1 MAARGEP
8 ETARHFQSGRR
19 SRSCFPASNVD
30 IDLSSLEFWARPY
43 GERERAFR
51 WLRDNDPVSWHRP
64 PEPLAPGLENAKG
77 FWAIVRYE
85 DIKAISRNP
94 KVFSSAEGVF
104 LDDFP
109 QLETILSFIVM
120 DDPRHQALRNITQA
134 AFSPRNIRRM
144 EQQIDAMARQIVDE
158 VAPLGSGDL
167 CELVFKQLPGRV
179 FAEVFVGLKDM
190 HRREVLIDGAEQLGA
205 WADPRYAHI
214 GPPLAVFQDAAQRI
228 MVIAREEA
236 ARCRHEPD
244 DNLMSW
250 IVQAQHEGEHMTEA
264 ELGAFFTLLVG
275 AANDTSRHAM
285 AHAVLNLQHH
295 PDEKARLLED
305 FEGRIDSAVE
315 ELLRWSPPLMHFRRT
330 AVEDFDLEGVTIKAG
345 DKVVLW
351 YCSGNRDERA
361 FPEPDRFDILRSP
374 NRNLSFGNGP
384 HYCMG
389 AALGRQMVKSILR
402 QFTNR
407 MPDLRVAEPAMLLS
421 NFMNGVLSLE
431 GTWTSPRPQRWVC
444 QSCGF
449 IYDPERGDP
458 DGGIVPGTAFED
470 IPDSWS
476 CPMCGACKSDF
487 VPVA

>member
-1 MAARGEP
+1 MVSNAGPSARPLFRRSAAPARGRAGAPDRRRRGASRLLLALAIVDGGSPFHPRVAKGEPSRRGCCGEQGRSSGSARVNRFRLASDSTASFESMAARGEP

-43 GERERAFR
+43 EERERAFR

-64 PEPLAPGLENAKG
+64 PEP
-77 FWAIVRYE
+77 
-85 DIKAISRNP
+85 
-94 KVFSSAEGVF
+94 
-104 LDDFP
+104 
-109 QLETILSFIVM
+109 
-120 DDPRHQALRNITQA
+120 LRNITQA

-228 MVIAREEA
+228 MAIAHEEA
-236 ARCRHEPD
+236 ARCRREPD
-244 DNLMSW
+244 ENLMSW
-250 IVQAQHEGEHMTEA
+250 IVQAQHEGQHMTEA

-305 FEGRIDSAVE
+305 FEGRIDGAVE

-374 NRNLSFGNGP
+374 NRNL
-384 HYCMG
+384 
-389 AALGRQMVKSILR
+389 R
-402 QFTNR
+402 
-407 MPDLRVAEPAMLLS
+407 
-421 NFMNGVLSLE
+421 
-431 GTWTSPRPQRWVC
+431 
-444 QSCGF
+444 
-449 IYDPERGDP
+449 
-458 DGGIVPGTAFED
+458 
-470 IPDSWS
+470 
-476 CPMCGACKSDF
+476 
-487 VPVA
+487 